1 MIAPGST
8 HRVHAPGRTYYGWYI
23 VAVGFIANVTSSF
36 ALASTL
42 SIFLKPMTLDLGVSR
57 GVFSLLR
64 SGEGLI
70 GAFMAPF
77 VGPLVDRHGSRW
89 LVTAGAVVAA
99 VGYFILSQVEVFWQF
114 VLVRWTFVTV
124 GDALLGYMVINVMI
138 ARWFVRKRGRA
149 IAVSSM
155 GIGFAKIVMPFLVV
169 PLLVWLG
176 WRQTWAVFGVLTLVL
191 IVVPALLYIRRSP
204 EDMGLNPDGLDPVAV
219 TDGETPRPQAYAASE
234 ARIWSRKAGLR
245 TRAFWLIVAVFGV
258 SAVGVTGVNLHVFA
272 YVTDLGY
279 SDLRAVGALSV
290 IASTQLGSPLV
301 WGIVADRVDVRWST
315 LAKFLIQAAGLTV
328 AITSSSLTLVY
339 VGFFF
344 YGVGLGGNMV
354 LQDVV
359 WARIFGRLSMGRI
372 RGLGILMTHSFAAL
386 GPPFFGFLF
395 DWTGSYTVPFTL
407 FAVTLV
413 ISGFLSLFI
422 VAPPRAS
429 TA

>member
-1 MIAPGST
+1 MVTPGSAHHAHAS
-8 HRVHAPGRTYYGWYI
+8 HRIYYGWYI

-64 SGEGLI
+64 SGEGII

-89 LVTAGAVVAA
+89 LVTGGAVVAA
-99 VGYFILSQVEVFWQF
+99 VGYFILSQVEDFWQF
-114 VLVRWTFVTV
+114 VLVRWTFVTM

-155 GIGFAKIVMPFLVV
+155 GIGFAKIVMPVLVV
-169 PLLVWLG
+169 PLLAWLG
-176 WRQTWAVFGVLTLVL
+176 WRHTWAVFGVLTLVL
-191 IVVPALLYIRRSP
+191 IVAPALLYIRRSP
-204 EDMGLNPDGLDPVAV
+204 EDMGLNPDGLDPLAV
-219 TDGETPRPQAYAASE
+219 TGERTPRSQPDAASE
-234 ARIWSRKAGLR
+234 TRIWSRKAGLR
-245 TRAFWLIVAVFGV
+245 TRAFWLIAAVFGV

-272 YVTDLGY
+272 YVTDIGY
-279 SDLRAVGALSV
+279 SGLRAVGVLSV

-301 WGIVADRVDVRWST
+301 WGLIADRVDVRWST
-315 LAKFLIQAAGLTV
+315 LAKFLIQAAGLVV
-328 AITSSSLTLVY
+328 AITAGSLTLVY

-359 WARIFGRLSMGRI
+359 WARIFGRLSMGKI

-395 DWTGSYTVPFTL
+395 DWTGSYTVPFTI

-422 VAPPRAS
+422 VAPAQAES
-429 TA
+429 

>member
-1 MIAPGST
+1 MVTPGSAHHAHAS
-8 HRVHAPGRTYYGWYI
+8 HRIYYGWYI

-64 SGEGLI
+64 SGEGII

-89 LVTAGAVVAA
+89 LVTGGAVVAA
-99 VGYFILSQVEVFWQF
+99 VGYFILSQVEDFWQF
-114 VLVRWTFVTV
+114 VLVRWTFVTM

-155 GIGFAKIVMPFLVV
+155 GIGFAKIVMPVLVV
-169 PLLVWLG
+169 PLLAWLG
-176 WRQTWAVFGVLTLVL
+176 WRHTWAVFGVLTLVL
-191 IVVPALLYIRRSP
+191 IVAPALLYIRRSP
-204 EDMGLNPDGLDPVAV
+204 EDMGLNPDGLDTLAV
-219 TDGETPRPQAYAASE
+219 TGERTSRSQPDAASE
-234 ARIWSRKAGLR
+234 TRIWSRKAGLR
-245 TRAFWLIVAVFGV
+245 TRAFWLIAAVFGV

-272 YVTDLGY
+272 YVTDIGY
-279 SDLRAVGALSV
+279 SGLRAVGVLSV

-301 WGIVADRVDVRWST
+301 WGLIADRVDVRWST
-315 LAKFLIQAAGLTV
+315 LAKFLIQAAGLVV
-328 AITSSSLTLVY
+328 AITAGSLTLVY

-359 WARIFGRLSMGRI
+359 WARIFGRLSMGKI

-395 DWTGSYTVPFTL
+395 DWTGSYTVPFTI

-422 VAPPRAS
+422 VAPAQAES
-429 TA
+429 